1 VLKFSLR
8 QGSVNHVESASRYQ
22 VSVPLEREVAMAD
35 GFWGPI
41 TPGFGAVLTGLALL
55 VVALGVACLRL
66 RRQNALLRLT
76 LTNTPQALCVWDPHG
91 RLLLCNERYI
101 NMYGMS
107 PDVVKPGVSL
117 RKIIEHRA
125 AIGRFEGD
133 IDAWVD
139 GIRQRIAAQTIATNR
154 FTDITGRVI
163 EIAEQPLPDG
173 SLVATHHDVT
183 VQASIEKERAAHAA
197 EERRRVVIE
206 GAITAFRQSMERVL
220 HTVNESAASMKS
232 TASSLFASSG
242 QTSQRAEGAL
252 QASNEASTNVATAA
266 TAADEM
272 ASSIGEISRQLVQTT
287 EAVRIA
293 VNEAQLTNEDI
304 KGLADAAQKIGDV
317 VELIR
322 TIAGQ
327 TNLLALNATIEAARA
342 GESGRGFAVV
352 ASEVKSLAVQTAK
365 ATEEISNQILSV
377 QGSTSSAVDAI
388 ARITARMQEIERFT
402 SAVAAAVEQQNAVT
416 GEISHNVSS
425 AANGTQDIVLV
436 LDQVA
441 RAATDTQTTA
451 ETVLRACGHV
461 EKAVT
466 NMRDEVEHFLKKVA
480 I

>member
-1 VLKFSLR
+1 MSEGFC
-8 QGSVNHVESASRYQ
+8 G
-22 VSVPLEREVAMAD
+22 PVAPA
-35 GFWGPI
+35 
-41 TPGFGAVLTGLALL
+41 FGAVLIGLVLLL
-55 VVALGVACLRL
+55 VAVGAWTLRL
-66 RRQNALLRLT
+66 RRQNRRLRLA
-76 LTNTPQALCVWDPHG
+76 LANTPQGLCMWDPNG
-91 RLLLCNERYI
+91 RLLLCNERYV

-107 PDVVKPGVSL
+107 PAIVKPGATL
-117 RKIIEHRA
+117 REIVEHRA
-125 AIGRFEGD
+125 AIGNFSGD
-133 IDAWVD
+133 IEAWVN
-139 GIRQRIAAQTIATNR
+139 GVRQRIASQQPGSHT
-154 FTDITGRVI
+154 FTSTDGRVI

-173 SLVATHHDVT
+173 SLVATHHDIT
-183 VQASIEKERAAHAA
+183 LQHSIEKERAAHAV
-197 EERRRVVIE
+197 EEKRRAMLE
-206 GAITAFRQSMERVL
+206 GAISAFRQAMDTVL
-220 HTVNESAASMKS
+220 RSVNDSAATMKL

-242 QTSQRAEGAL
+242 QTSQRAESAL

-272 ASSIGEISRQLVQTT
+272 ASSIGEISRQLVHTT
-287 EAVRIA
+287 NAVRLA
-293 VNEAQLTNEDI
+293 VGEAQATNEDI

-377 QGSTSSAVDAI
+377 QGSTGSAVEAI
-388 ARITARMQEIERFT
+388 ARITGRMQEIERFT

-441 RAATDTQTTA
+441 SAATDTRATA
-451 ETVLRACGHV
+451 ETVLRTCV
-461 EKAVT
+461 EVEQAVA
-466 NMRDEVEHFLKKVA
+466 NMRAEVDGFLKKVA
-480 I
+480 V